1 MKIRI
6 NIGDNSGPFMVL
18 PLSMAG
24 QVAEIMA
31 HASVFERDGW
41 NSPAVYKRSEHNSMA
56 VEYVQDGAFTPLTER
71 EKKAEE
77 AAGKS
82 NTQYFAEYTKRTA
95 AEKRV
100 AELEAS
106 LAAIQSVTVCRTV
119 DPEPA
124 DIAAPAAVEDDE
136 VCF

>member
-6 NIGDNSGPFMVL
+6 NIGDNGGPFMVL

-41 NSPAVYKRSEHNSMA
+41 NSPAVYKRSEHSMA

-82 NTQYFAEYTKRTA
+82 NTQYFAEYNKRTA

-124 DIAAPAAVEDDE
+124 DIAAPNAVEDGE
-136 VCF
+136 VVF